1 MRAGLMVGCAAGVAG
16 VGGGAFWGCTVAG
29 RTTVTRL
36 AAGAAGA
43 VLTSG

>member
-1 MRAGLMVGCAAGVAG
+1 MRAGLMIGCAAG
-16 VGGGAFWGCTVAG
+16 VGGGAFWGCTIAG

-43 VLTSG
+43 VLASR